1 MRHIRAKVKLHMHEL
16 PLLINIGVALGF
28 AFIGG
33 LLARRL
39 RLPTIVGYMLA
50 GVAIG
55 PFTPGFVGDQE
66 TISQLAELGVIFLML
81 GVGIHFNLRDL
92 WQVRHVAIPGAVA
105 QMTITTIIGFLTTRL
120 WGWSVS
126 AGIVLGLAISI
137 ASTVVLLRALM
148 DRGILQ
154 TRHGQIAVG
163 WLVLEDIATVL
174 ILVLMPALAPEQNGV
189 PIWES
194 VLWTVVKA
202 VAFLGVMLV
211 VGTKVIP
218 WLLMRIAFTRSRE
231 LFILAIL
238 SIAIGTALGAAQL
251 FGVSL
256 ALGAFIAGVIISES
270 PLSHQ
275 VAADLVPFREAFAVL
290 FFVSIGMLVN
300 PLFLLMNAGMIAVL
314 VFIIVVGKTLI
325 TLLLGFVLPASGR
338 TMLVVA
344 AGLSQIG
351 EFSFILGQ
359 SGLKLGIL
367 EVEQY
372 SLILAGAIV
381 SITLNPFMFKLIK
394 PAEAFLQSRTRLW
407 KWFDRHGKAS
417 DLVSYHMNEHVV
429 VIGYGRV
436 GKHIVDVLA
445 TIGVPCLVVD
455 MDVER
460 IDALKRRGTPTLF
473 GDAANSEV
481 LTHAELTHSRAVV
494 ITLPDEAAT
503 AMVVASV
510 RQNTSTVPIIARATS
525 HAGVKQL
532 ADMGAND
539 VIHPELEGGL
549 EVVRFTLLRLNYPAR
564 EVQKYA
570 DTVRRNYYIDL
581 NDVAAEREALDHLGD
596 DVNGVELTW
605 IEIPANSPLIGQ
617 TLAETDLR
625 GRTGASVVAIMRDQ
639 RVMPNPKS
647 LTVFRA
653 GDVLGLIA
661 DETQNLTVQALVH
674 GDNHIN
680 PVKNPA

>member
-1 MRHIRAKVKLHMHEL
+1 
-16 PLLINIGVALGF
+16 
-28 AFIGG
+28 
-33 LLARRL
+33 L
-39 RLPTIVGYMLA
+39 RLPAIVGYLLA

-105 QMTITTIIGFLTTRL
+105 QMTITTIIGFMVTRF

-148 DRGILQ
+148 DRGLLQ
-154 TRHGQIAVG
+154 TRHGQIAIG

-174 ILVLMPALAPEQNGV
+174 ILVLLPALAPSQGNV
-189 PIWES
+189 PLFETFALTIF
-194 VLWTVVKA
+194 KA
-202 VAFLGVMLV
+202 VAFLGIMLV

-238 SIAIGTALGAAQL
+238 TIAIGAALGAAEL

-270 PLSHQ
+270 PFSHQ

-300 PLFLLMNAGMIAVL
+300 PQFIIQNAGMIL
-314 VFIIVVGKTLI
+314 MLTFIIVVGKTI
-325 TLLLGFVLPASGR
+325 VTLLMGFMLPASGR

-367 EVEQY
+367 EADQY

-381 SITLNPFMFKLIK
+381 SITLNPFMFRLIK
-394 PAEAFLQSRTRLW
+394 PAEAFLQRRKSLW
-407 KWFDRHGKAS
+407 KWFDRHGEAS
-417 DLVSYHMNEHVV
+417 ALVSSNMNEHVV

-455 MDVER
+455 MDAER
-460 IDALKRRGTPTLF
+460 IDDLKRRGTPTLF

-481 LTHAELTHSRAVV
+481 LTHAELTHSRATV

-503 AMVVASV
+503 AMVVAAV
-510 RQNTSTVPIIARATS
+510 RQINTTVPIIARATS

-532 ADMGAND
+532 AGMGADD

-570 DTVRRNYYIDL
+570 DTVRRNYYIEL
-581 NDVAAEREALDHLGD
+581 NDAAAEREVLDHLGD
-596 DVNGVELTW
+596 EVTGVELTW
-605 IEIPANSPLIGQ
+605 IEVPANSPLIGQ
-617 TLAETDLR
+617 TLAEADIR

-653 GDVLGLIA
+653 GDVLGLITDDA
-661 DETQNLTVQALVH
+661 QNVAVHALLH
-674 GDNHIN
+674 GENRIN
-680 PVKNPA
+680 PVNNTA